1 MSKALLDELKRVDP
15 LPPAA
20 EPPPLV
26 DMLERLDLTV
36 RPLHEELHPR
46 PRRARA
52 PRAAYAGAAI
62 AGAGA
67 VAAIALIDVGGGR
80 LDVAQAILRATQPGA
95 GVVHIS
101 VVTERTAGSS
111 TKTMSRQV
119 WTAQNP
125 RRIRLLWTGPEGT
138 SEGALTT
145 SPLREERWSSA
156 KPDVIEESKPSGV
169 LQNEESPVAIIH
181 RLIAEGRA
189 TVVGKTTYE
198 GRAAW
203 QLDVHPQPA
212 PGTFEGK
219 QLPDPELLV
228 DATTYAPLE
237 LVTHEV
243 AEEEKGRPELDEQR
257 ERYTEYEEL
266 PATPQNEALLDLAPH
281 PGASVEQTAEN

>member
-1 MSKALLDELKRVDP
+1 MSKALLDELRRIDP
-15 LPPAA
+15 LPAAA
-20 EPPPLV
+20 EPPPLA

-36 RPLHEELHPR
+36 RPLHAELHPR
-46 PRRARA
+46 RQRARA

-67 VAAIALIDVGGGR
+67 VAALALIEVGGGR

-95 GVVHIS
+95 GVVHMS
-101 VVTERTAGSS
+101 VVTERTVGSS
-111 TKTMSRQV
+111 TKTTSRQI

-125 RRIRLLWTGPEGT
+125 RRIRLLYVSPEGT
-138 SEGALTT
+138 TEGALTT
-145 SPLREERWSSA
+145 SPPRDQRWSTF

-169 LQNEESPVAIIH
+169 LLTEESPVAIIR

-203 QLDVHPQPA
+203 QLDVHPQP
-212 PGTFEGK
+212 PPRTFEGK

-228 DATTYAPLE
+228 DADTYAPLE
-237 LVTHEV
+237 LASHEV
-243 AEEEKGRPELDEQR
+243 VEEEKGKPELDEQR
-257 ERYTEYEEL
+257 ERYTQYEEL
-266 PATPQNEALLDLAPH
+266 PATPQNEALLQLAPH
-281 PGASVEQTAEN
+281 PGTHVVQSQE